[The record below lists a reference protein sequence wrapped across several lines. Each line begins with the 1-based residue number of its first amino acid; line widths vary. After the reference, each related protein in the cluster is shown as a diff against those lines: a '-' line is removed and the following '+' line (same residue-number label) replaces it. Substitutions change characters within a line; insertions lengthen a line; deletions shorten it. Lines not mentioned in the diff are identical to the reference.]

1 MKVVHLLPNRD
12 EQLLNDYLH
21 QVDNDFAIPISHKVD
36 ITEYASRLLSAGH
49 VAAVEDAGVCVSVV
63 GFYCNDEQS
72 RTAYL
77 SFLSTLKA
85 VRGRGCAKLLVNEA
99 IKVSRQAGM
108 LKICCDSVNHGAV
121 SLYKSV
127 GFKEIKCE
135 KVAGLE
141 KRFLEYN
148 LI

>member
-1 MKVVHLLPNRD
+1 
-12 EQLLNDYLH
+12 
-21 QVDNDFAIPISHKVD
+21 
-36 ITEYASRLLSAGH
+36 
-49 VAAVEDAGVCVSVV
+49 
-63 GFYCNDEQS
+63 
-72 RTAYL
+72 
-77 SFLSTLKA
+77 
-85 VRGRGCAKLLVNEA
+85 
-99 IKVSRQAGM
+99 M